1 MFLEILE
8 GFGLVLLANPAFTY
22 LLIILIITCIYNYIK
37 KVFSKNEQKE
47 EKRFK
52 RTLYD

>member
-22 LLIILIITCIYNYIK
+22 LLIILPNKI
-37 KVFSKNEQKE
+37 
-47 EKRFK
+47 
-52 RTLYD
+52 D